1 MAQVPAS
8 RQPKYKRILLKLSGE
23 ALMGT
28 EDFGIDPKVLDR
40 MALEVG
46 QLVGI
51 GVQVGLVI
59 GGGNLFRGA
68 ALSAAGMD
76 RVTGDH
82 MGMLA
87 TVLNALAMRDALERS
102 NIQTRVMSAIAMEGV
117 TEHYDRRKAM
127 RYLTG
132 GDVVIFSAGTGNPFF
147 TTDTAACLRGIEIDA
162 DLVLKATKVDGVYD
176 RDPMKDPNAERFE
189 RLNYDQ
195 VLDLKLGVMDLTAI
209 CLIRDHKMPLRVF
222 NMNKP
227 GALLNAVVGS
237 AEGTLIE
244 G

>member
-1 MAQVPAS
+1 MGQQMNARNP
-8 RQPKYKRILLKLSGE
+8 RYKRILLKLSGE
-23 ALMGT
+23 ALMGS

-87 TVLNALAMRDALERS
+87 TVMNALAMRDPLPGFESFGR
-102 NIQTRVMSAIAMEGV
+102 
-117 TEHYDRRKAM
+117 
-127 RYLTG
+127 
-132 GDVVIFSAGTGNPFF
+132 FGNPNPRDALTCAYEEV
-147 TTDTAACLRGIEIDA
+147 TT
-162 DLVLKATKVDGVYD
+162 
-176 RDPMKDPNAERFE
+176 P
-189 RLNYDQ
+189 
-195 VLDLKLGVMDLTAI
+195 
-209 CLIRDHKMPLRVF
+209 
-222 NMNKP
+222 
-227 GALLNAVVGS
+227 
-237 AEGTLIE
+237 
-244 G
+244 